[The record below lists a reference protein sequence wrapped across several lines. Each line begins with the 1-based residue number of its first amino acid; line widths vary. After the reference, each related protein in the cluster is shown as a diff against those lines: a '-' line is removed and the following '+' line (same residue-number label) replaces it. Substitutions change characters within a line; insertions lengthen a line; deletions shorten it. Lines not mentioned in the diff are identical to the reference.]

1 MAAPTKYPDELRDRA
16 VRMVMDLRRDPL
28 TPRGALARVGQQL
41 GINTSDLRDRL
52 RPLVHHPHRTLAEL
66 RIELTALS
74 GMTTPH
80 SACLHESGG
89 GSN

>member
-41 GINTSDLRDRL
+41 GINIATCAIGFVLSCTTRTAPSRNSASNLLRF
-52 RPLVHHPHRTLAEL
+52 LA
-66 RIELTALS
+66 
-74 GMTTPH
+74 
-80 SACLHESGG
+80 
-89 GSN
+89 